1 MSDITFSE
9 FVEIHNEDVKN
20 YFPSDFSLNPNTSKR

>member
-20 YFPSDFSLNPNTSKR
+20 YFQNDFGLNPNA